1 VLILDRT
8 QRTWAVFSA
17 IVVALATGLFC
28 WVHNTS
34 PDGARGGT
42 LSGLVFGIISA
53 LMMIYAG
60 LLGARRRLPASW
72 SLGSG
77 GFWMRSHLWI
87 GTLTVP
93 FALFHAGLS
102 WGGTLEI
109 LLWLLFITVILS
121 GYWGLAMQ
129 NILPKMMLDNLPRE
143 TFIQQIPYLCAQFVV
158 LADKLVSSKC
168 GPLGV
173 DVTSEA
179 NSETADPKPAVVKSP
194 VTLPSKS
201 ITAANVA
208 IAPAASGDPPC
219 SSDRVA
225 AAVAN
230 ARDVKAD
237 AAAVPAKAK
246 ADPQAILAAA
256 RARKEQALKDQ
267 SDKATQTTSEAAAP
281 VMSSVAQVAAAAVP
295 KPKPDAK
302 AMLEAARKK
311 KEQAVAELLKAAEA
325 QAAPVASAPVSAIN
339 VDVPPPVLAKSKPDP
354 RAMLEAARAKKEQ
367 AAAELLQ
374 AAEAQ
379 AAAVV
384 SAPATANSADVP
396 PPVPAKS
403 KPDPRAML
411 EAARAKKEQAA
422 AELLKA
428 AEAQAA
434 AVVSAPATANS
445 ADVPPPVPAK
455 SKPDPRAMLEAAR
468 AKKEQAAVELLKAA
482 EVPVNGVEPSTAIG
496 IVVEVRAPS
505 PAKPKPDAKAMLEAA
520 RLKKE
525 QARGADSSNSV
536 AIPTD
541 ALPQNPLLPTS
552 THAAAIQDAGT
563 AVPVKRVTS
572 PIAVSAGPRG
582 AADGIRSVT
591 ASATSKSAVANQ
603 QQIGELKTVYLEL
616 VRPFLAPQ
624 PITRAWKESIRRA
637 VLACRIRGAA
647 QHPDLV
653 SVLEE
658 LRDYCE
664 QRQQFAQV
672 EWYHFWMHRWLIFH
686 IPATVAVYVV
696 LLVHIV
702 MALRVIPFG
711 S

>member
-17 IVVALATGLFC
+17 VVIALATGFFV
-28 WVHNTS
+28 WVHYTS
-34 PDGARGGT
+34 SDGARGGT
-42 LSGLVFGIISA
+42 LSGLIFGIIAA

-72 SLGSG
+72 ALGSG

-102 WGGTLEI
+102 WGGPLEI

-121 GYWGLAMQ
+121 GFWGLAMQ

-158 LADKLVSSKC
+158 LADRLVSSKC

-173 DVTSEA
+173 DVIPEA
-179 NSETADPKPAVVKSP
+179 NSETAEPKSAAVKSP
-194 VTLPSKS
+194 VTLPSKP
-201 ITAANVA
+201 IAATN
-208 IAPAASGDPPC
+208 IAPAPAAASGLL
-219 SSDRVA
+219 SSPNRAA
-225 AAVAN
+225 AAVSNVRDITTN
-230 ARDVKAD
+230 AAP
-237 AAAVPAKAK
+237 AVPAKPK

-267 SDKATQTTSEAAAP
+267 GEKAAQTATP
-281 VMSSVAQVAAAAVP
+281 VISSVAQMTTAATA

-302 AMLEAARKK
+302 AMLEAARAK
-311 KEQAVAELLKAAEA
+311 KELAAAELLKATET
-325 QAAPVASAPVSAIN
+325 PGIP
-339 VDVPPPVLAKSKPDP
+339 
-354 RAMLEAARAKKEQ
+354 
-367 AAAELLQ
+367 
-374 AAEAQ
+374 
-379 AAAVV
+379 VV
-384 SAPATANSADVP
+384 SVPEPAIIADIPVP
-396 PPVPAKS
+396 IPAKS

-428 AEAQAA
+428 TEAPGVP
-434 AVVSAPATANS
+434 VVSVPEPAII
-445 ADVPPPVPAK
+445 ADIPVPIPAK

-468 AKKEQAAVELLKAA
+468 AKKEQAAAELFKAAEAQGAPVVSAPESANSADVPPPVLAKPKPDPRAMLAAAQAKKEQAAAELLKAA
-482 EVPVNGVEPSTAIG
+482 EAPTAGVEPVTAIG
-496 IVVEVRAPS
+496 NVVEVRAPTS
-505 PAKPKPDAKAMLEAA
+505 AKAKPDAKAMLEAA

-525 QARGADSSNSV
+525 QARGAEPVNPV

-541 ALPQNPLLPTS
+541 SPPQTASLPTS
-552 THAAAIQDAGT
+552 ISAPVVQAAGIV
-563 AVPVKRVTS
+563 VPVKKVTS
-572 PIAVSAGPRG
+572 PISVSDGPRG
-582 AADGIRSVT
+582 SADGIRSVT
-591 ASATSKSAVANQ
+591 AATINKSAVANQ

-616 VRPFLAPQ
+616 VRPYLAPQ

-637 VLACRIRGAA
+637 ALACRIRGAA

-653 SVLEE
+653 PVFEE

-664 QRQQFAQV
+664 QRQQFAHV

-696 LLVHIV
+696 LLVHVV
-702 MALRVIPFG
+702 MSLRVIPFG